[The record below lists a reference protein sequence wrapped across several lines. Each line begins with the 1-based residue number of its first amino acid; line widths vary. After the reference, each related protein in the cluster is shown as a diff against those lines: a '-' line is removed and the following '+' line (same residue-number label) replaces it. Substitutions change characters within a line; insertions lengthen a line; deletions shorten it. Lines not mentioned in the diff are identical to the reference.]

1 MEYVLGI
8 GLLGMGLYIYASV
21 IFAAGMAS
29 KGLRLAKKQILFFLV
44 IHSSLTG
51 IFKSPIVIRDGRPI
65 GPD

>member
-29 KGLRLAKKQILFFLV
+29 KGLRLAKKTNFIFFGNTL
-44 IHSSLTG
+44 I
-51 IFKSPIVIRDGRPI
+51 PDGHFQK
-65 GPD
+65 PDSHP